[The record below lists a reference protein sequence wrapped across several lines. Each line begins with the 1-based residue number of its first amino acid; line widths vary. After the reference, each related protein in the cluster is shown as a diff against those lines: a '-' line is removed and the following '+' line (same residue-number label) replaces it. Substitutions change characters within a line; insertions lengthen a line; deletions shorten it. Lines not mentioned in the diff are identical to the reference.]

1 MISSFFKAPKE
12 GTLEYNVKKT
22 FENPPTLQS
31 KRLLFVKIEPQYAQ
45 DMFEYSCDDDVTRY
59 LTWSSHSS
67 LKETERYIKLLQ
79 KKYASGVFN
88 DWGLV
93 YKENGKFIGTC
104 GFTSFDYEANT
115 AEIGYV
121 LSKSYWGMGLA
132 SEAALTVM
140 KFGIESFGLLG
151 FCAKC
156 MQGNDASLRV
166 MQKCGMTLEGIYR
179 NSMFIKGE
187 YKTITVCRADSER
200 IKEILRQKEITV

>member
-1 MISSFFKAPKE
+1 MISTFFKAPKE
-12 GTLEYNVKKT
+12 GTLEYKVKKT
-22 FENPPTLQS
+22 FENPPTLES
-31 KRLLFVKIEPQYAQ
+31 ERLLFVKISPQHAE
-45 DMFEYSCDDDVTRY
+45 DMFEYSSDDDVTRY
-59 LTWSSHSS
+59 LTWSSHVS

-88 DWGLV
+88 DWGLI

-121 LSKSYWGMGLA
+121 LSKQYHGKGLA
-132 SEAALTVM
+132 AEAALRVM
-140 KFGIESFGLLG
+140 QFGIQEFALSG

-156 MQGNDASLRV
+156 MQGNDASFRV

-187 YKTITVCRADSER
+187 YKTITVCRADADKVLEV
-200 IKEILRQKEITV
+200 IRQREMTV